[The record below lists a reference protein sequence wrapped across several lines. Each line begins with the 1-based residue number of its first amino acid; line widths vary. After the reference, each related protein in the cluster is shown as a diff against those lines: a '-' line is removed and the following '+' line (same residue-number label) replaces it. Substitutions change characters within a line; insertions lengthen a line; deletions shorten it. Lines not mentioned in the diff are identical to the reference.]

1 MKIKTMALCGLFAAL
16 TAICSWLAV
25 PIGDIAVTLQTFAVF
40 LGLFLLGGRGGSIA
54 FLVYLCLG
62 AVGAPV
68 FSGFRGGIGAF
79 LDPSGGYL
87 WGLLLGCGIY
97 WLLQKRP
104 VHRLIVA
111 ALAMAVCYACGSL
124 WYSFAYLA
132 DSNLWV
138 IILKCVLPY
147 LLPDAL
153 KIYLACT
160 LSRRLKR
167 IV

>member
-1 MKIKTMALCGLFAAL
+1 MALCGLFAAL
-16 TAICSWLAV
+16 TAICGWIAV

-40 LGLFLLGGRGGSIA
+40 LGLFLLGGSGGSIA

-87 WGLLLGCGIY
+87 WGLMLGCGLY
-97 WLLQKRP
+97 RLLEKQPIHK
-104 VHRLIVA
+104 LLVA
-111 ALAMAVCYACGSL
+111 ALAMAVCYLCGTL
-124 WYSFAYLA
+124 WYSFAYLPGA
-132 DSNLWV
+132 HFGIAL
-138 IILKCVLPY
+138 LKCVAPY

-153 KIYLACT
+153 KIYLAYT

-167 IV
+167 ML